1 MKSKTLA
8 RGAKR
13 TATPKSKAADKKVAA
28 AKAAKL
34 PRSRRK

>member
-13 TATPKSKAADKKVAA
+13 SATPKSKAAGQKVAA
-28 AKAAKL
+28 AKAAKT
-34 PRSRRK
+34 PRSRRR